1 MPEPFNLPYVQEG
14 LIEILLL
21 SVPAGLIGT
30 WIVLRGLAFYS
41 HAIGTASFPGL
52 VLADGLGFPAALGAF
67 GMAGVFTTLSALI
80 ARSRRAAAD
89 SVTALALVTCLAV
102 GVILASDVFGSGANV
117 DTLLF
122 GSLLA
127 IGPMDMA
134 LAGAAALLAVVAT
147 RLFSAH
153 WLAKGFDEESA
164 AGLKSNSAWFDVA
177 LFAVVALTVTATLS
191 AVGALLVAALMVI
204 PAATVRMFTRRVVTL
219 QVGTVLLVAVQGI
232 VGLWLS
238 VETNAP
244 PGATIAVVSGIVFAV
259 GLVVRT
265 VKRSRKLGLAAAAV
279 GASLVIA
286 GCGGGDGGDSG
297 GETVRAVATTT
308 QVADIVREVGG
319 EQVEVTQIIQPNT
332 DPHDYEPRPS
342 DVAAFADAEIVFKSG
357 GHLDEWAEQLIE
369 DSGSS
374 AMVVDLS
381 KNLPV
386 KLEGGAHEH
395 EHEGEAGH
403 SHEGEAGHSH
413 EGEKGHSHEGEKSH
427 SHEGEAGH
435 SHEGEESHSHEGEAG
450 HSHEGEETDPH
461 WWHDPVNV
469 GAATGEVEAALI
481 EVDPA
486 GEADFTANADA
497 FRTEID
503 DLNRAIARC
512 FDAIPAEQRKL
523 VTDHDALGYFANR
536 YDIEVVG
543 AVTPALTTQ
552 AQPSAGDLAELERTI
567 EEENVSAVFPETA
580 YSPQLA
586 DAVARD
592 TGATTEYSLYGDTLG
607 PEDSPAATWVGMM
620 QENANSMALGFTG
633 GEQSCDFG

>member
-67 GMAGVFTTLSALI
+67 GMAGVFTALSALI

-127 IGPMDMA
+127 IGTMDLV
-134 LAGAAALLAVVAT
+134 LAGAAALLAIIAT
-147 RLFSAH
+147 RLFAAH

-164 AGLKSNSAWFDVA
+164 TGLKSNSAWFDVA
-177 LFAVVALTVTATLS
+177 LFAVVALTVTASLS

-204 PAATVRMFTRRVVTL
+204 PAATVRMFTRRVVSL
-219 QVGTVLLVAVQGI
+219 QVGTVLLVAAQGI

-244 PGATIAVVSGIVFAV
+244 PGATIAVVSGVVFALA
-259 GLVVRT
+259 LVIRSLR
-265 VKRSRKLGLAAAAV
+265 RSRKIGIAAAAV
-279 GASLVIA
+279 GTSLIIA
-286 GCGGGDGGDSG
+286 GCGGGDGGASG
-297 GETVRAVATTT
+297 SDRIRAVATTT

-319 EQVEVTQIIQPNT
+319 DQVEVTQIMQPNT

-357 GHLDEWAEQLIE
+357 GHLDEWSGQLID

-374 AMVVDLS
+374 AVVVDLS
-381 KNLPV
+381 SDLPV
-386 KLEGGAHEH
+386 QLAGGEHEH
-395 EHEGEAGH
+395 EHEGGSEKGHSGEGH
-403 SHEGEAGHSH
+403 SHEGEAAHSEEVHSH
-413 EGEKGHSHEGEKSH
+413 EGEKGHSEDKQAGESEAAH
-427 SHEGEAGH
+427 SEEGH
-435 SHEGEESHSHEGEAG
+435 SHEGEEA
-450 HSHEGEETDPH
+450 DPH

-469 GAATGEVEAALI
+469 SAATSEVETALI
-481 EVDPA
+481 EADPA
-486 GEADFTANADA
+486 AEADVTANAEA
-497 FRTEID
+497 FRSEID
-503 DLNRAIARC
+503 QLNRAIARC
-512 FDAIPAEQRKL
+512 FDSIPAGQRKL

-543 AVTPALTTQ
+543 AVIPALTTE

-567 EEENVSAVFPETA
+567 DEENVKAVFPETA
-580 YSPQLA
+580 YSQQLA

-592 TGATTEYSLYGDTLG
+592 TGATTEYSLYGDSLG
-607 PEDSPAATWVGMM
+607 PEDSPAATWTGMM

-633 GEQSCDFG
+633 GEQVCDFG